1 MWRSKSATRIA
12 RVPSRSS
19 NHLLSWS
26 RDHIKG
32 ALADLV
38 RVNVQRTR
46 GRAADHLSSQA
57 GYAGMAGTNEL
68 LALLDPSIGAS
79 QVRAMRI
86 ENVDLVRHPHHP
98 GRHLRILRHPS
109 LCHASCDLDPLRSEE

>member
-57 GYAGMAGTNEL
+57 EYAGMAGTEEL
-68 LALLDPSIGAS
+68 LGLLDPSIGAS

-86 ENVDLVRHPHHP
+86 ENVDFI
-98 GRHLRILRHPS
+98 RHLYYPGQKVHSQRL
-109 LCHASCDLDPLRSEE
+109 